1 MYTKRNK
8 KRKGVIPKFILGMML
23 VLPFFSSVSHCQDV
37 QFSLP
42 NQVPLYINPAS
53 AGEFDLYRAQLSY
66 RSQWKSVGTPFTTM
80 SGSFDMIIMGDATG
94 KSGKGH
100 LGAGL
105 NFLTDKSGPDGQKV
119 FAVNGSTAY
128 HVQLTST
135 STLGGGLNI
144 GYDQRSLSAADGKWA
159 SQFNGVQ
166 YDPGISSGESF
177 SGDAESNLDLGAG
190 IVYHASI
197 KSKKRGWNLDRKIS
211 LGAAAYHLGRINL
224 SESQYLSTELKPRY
238 SLFAALQ
245 LPFGEKIAAL
255 PQFYFQ
261 QQNGSTATLYG
272 FSVKYLVIAGNS
284 FIGDTEPMSI
294 QAGIFMRNS
303 NALTVNAGMDWSKY
317 SLFLAY
323 DFSMGNLKEYNSG
336 RGGYEL
342 GLRWRMNERKKR

>member
-1 MYTKRNK
+1 MRDK
-8 KRKGVIPKFILGMML
+8 KRKRVIPKFILGMFL
-23 VLPFFSSVSHCQDV
+23 VFPFFSIVSHCQDP

-42 NQVPLYINPAS
+42 GQAPLYINPAS
-53 AGEFDLYRAQLSY
+53 AGEFDAYRAQLNY

-80 SGSFDMIIMGDATG
+80 SGSFDMIVLGSPKG
-94 KSGKGH
+94 KKNSKGR

-105 NFLTDKSGPDGQKV
+105 NFLTDKSGPEGQKV
-119 FAVNGSTAY
+119 FVVNGSTAY

-144 GYDQRSLSAADGKWA
+144 GFDQRSLGAADGKWA

-177 SGDAESNLDLGAG
+177 TGDAESNLDLGAG
-190 IVYHASI
+190 IVYHASK
-197 KSKKRGWNLDRKIS
+197 KSKKRGWNLNRNIS

-238 SLFAALQ
+238 SLFASLQ
-245 LPFGEKIAAL
+245 LPFGEKIAVL
-255 PQFYFQ
+255 PQFYYQ
-261 QQNGSTATLYG
+261 QQNGSSAALYG
-272 FSVKYLVIAGNS
+272 FNVKYLVIAGNS
-284 FIGDTEPMSI
+284 FIGDIEPMSI
-294 QAGIFMRNS
+294 QAGIFMRNKD
-303 NALTVNAGMDWSKY
+303 ALTLNAGMEWSKY

-323 DFSMGNLKEYNSG
+323 DFSMGNLKAYNAG

-342 GLRWRMNERKKR
+342 GLRWRMKEKK